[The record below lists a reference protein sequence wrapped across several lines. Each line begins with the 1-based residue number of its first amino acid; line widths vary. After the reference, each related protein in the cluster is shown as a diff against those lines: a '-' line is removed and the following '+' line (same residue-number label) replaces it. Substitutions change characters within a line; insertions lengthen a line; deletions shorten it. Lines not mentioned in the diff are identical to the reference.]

1 MNLGYVIVYVENVA
15 DTLSFYERC
24 FGLVQRGKLDGGG
37 QYGEMETGTT
47 RLAFASEELA
57 ASNFDLP
64 HHRNIRGGIPAG
76 FELALVTADV
86 KGAFGRAVESGAM
99 ALAEPKL
106 KPWGQEVAYVRDLNG
121 VIVELAS
128 PMT

>member
-1 MNLGYVIVYVENVA
+1 MNLGYVIVYVENVM

-24 FGLVQRGKLDGGG
+24 FGLVRRGEPDESE
-37 QYGEMETGTT
+37 QYGEMETGAT
-47 RLAFASEELA
+47 RLAFASEALA

-64 HHRNIRGGIPAG
+64 HHRNTRGGTPAG
-76 FELALVTADV
+76 FELALVTEDV
-86 KGAFGRAVESGAM
+86 QGAFDRAVKNGAA

-128 PMT
+128 PMP